1 MSATQTLIQADATS
15 RKVRPSS
22 LPGGSR
28 RRPLGRQIQR
38 AVRRLPI
45 WILVTILLVVVLYPM
60 LWMIFGSF
68 KTQSEFFSNP
78 TWALPETWNFD
89 NYVTALTRGN
99 VATNYRN
106 SILVTFPSVFLII
119 LLGVAAGYV
128 LEVMIWKGRQK
139 VLLFILA
146 GIMVPGQMI
155 LVPLFTVYFRLGLT
169 NSLWP
174 LILTYTAMGLP
185 LTTFL
190 MAAYFRS
197 VPREIFEAATMDGS
211 SPLRSFFVIALPLM
225 KNAMLTIGLVQFF
238 SVFNDLLIALT
249 FTTRPELA
257 TIQVGLLSLSDE
269 YGSTQYGPLFAA
281 ISINIVVLL
290 IVFVFLNKKIMA
302 GLAAGSLKG

>member
-1 MSATQTLIQADATS
+1 MTATQTLVQARPAS
-15 RKVRPSS
+15 RKTRPRNHA
-22 LPGGSR
+22 SR
-28 RRPLGRQIQR
+28 RLGR

-45 WILVTILLVVVLYPM
+45 WIVVALLLIVVLYPQ
-60 LWMIFGSF
+60 LWMILGSF
-68 KTQSEFFSNP
+68 KTQTEFFENP

-89 NYVTALTRGN
+89 NYVSALTRGN
-99 VATNYRN
+99 VAVNYRN
-106 SILVTFPSVFLII
+106 SLLVTIPSVALILI
-119 LLGVAAGYV
+119 LGIAAGYV
-128 LEVMIWKGRQK
+128 LEIMIWKGRRT

-155 LVPLFTVYFRLGLT
+155 LVPLFTVYFRAGLT
-169 NSLWP
+169 NTLWP
-174 LILTYTAMGLP
+174 LILTYTAMGIP

-190 MAAYFRS
+190 MAAYFRTL
-197 VPREIFEAATMDGS
+197 PREIFEAATMDGS
-211 SPLRSFFVIALPLM
+211 GPLRSFFVIALPLM

-257 TIQVGLLSLSDE
+257 TIQVGLLSLSDQ

-281 ISINIVVLL
+281 ISINIIVLL

>member
-1 MSATQTLIQADATS
+1 MTATQTLTQASPRS
-15 RKVRPSS
+15 RKVAAAPGATPGTARRFRRS
-22 LPGGSR
+22 LR
-28 RRPLGRQIQR
+28 RIP
-38 AVRRLPI
+38 V
-45 WILVTILLVVVLYPM
+45 WLVVTVLLIVVMYPQ
-60 LWMIFGSF
+60 LWMILGSF
-68 KTQSEFFSNP
+68 KTQTEFFENP
-78 TWALPETWNFD
+78 TWALPETWTLD
-89 NYVTALTRGN
+89 NYVSALTRGN
-99 VATNYRN
+99 VGLNYRN
-106 SILVTFPSVFLII
+106 SLLVTIPSVALII

-128 LEVMIWKGRQK
+128 LEVMIWKGRRT

-155 LVPLFTVYFRLGLT
+155 LVPLFTVYFRAGLT

-174 LILTYTAMGLP
+174 LILTYTAMGIP

-225 KNAMLTIGLVQFF
+225 KNSMLTIGLVQFF

-249 FTTRPELA
+249 FTTKPDLA

-281 ISINIVVLL
+281 ISVNIIVLL

>member
-1 MSATQTLIQADATS
+1 MTATQTLTQASPRS
-15 RKVRPSS
+15 RKVAAA
-22 LPGGSR
+22 PGATPGT
-28 RRPLGRQIQR
+28 
-38 AVRRLPI
+38 ARRLRRSLRRIPV
-45 WILVTILLVVVLYPM
+45 WLVVTVLLIVVMYPQ
-60 LWMIFGSF
+60 LWMILGSF
-68 KTQSEFFSNP
+68 KTQTEFFENP
-78 TWALPETWNFD
+78 TWALPETWTLD
-89 NYVTALTRGN
+89 NYVSALTRGN
-99 VATNYRN
+99 VGLNYRN
-106 SILVTFPSVFLII
+106 SLLVTIPSVALII

-128 LEVMIWKGRQK
+128 LEVMIWKGRRT

-155 LVPLFTVYFRLGLT
+155 LVPLFTVYFRAGLT

-174 LILTYTAMGLP
+174 LILTYTAMGIP

-225 KNAMLTIGLVQFF
+225 KNSMLTIGLVQFF

-249 FTTRPELA
+249 FTTKPDLA

-281 ISINIVVLL
+281 ISVNIIVLL

>member
-1 MSATQTLIQADATS
+1 MTATQTLTQA
-15 RKVRPSS
+15 RPSS
-22 LPGGSR
+22 RKAPLRKLPSGR
-28 RRPLGRQIQR
+28 PQPLGRRVMRI
-38 AVRRLPI
+38 VRRLPI
-45 WILVTILLVVVLYPM
+45 WILVTIVLVVVLYPM
-60 LWMIFGSF
+60 LWMILGSF
-68 KTQSEFFSNP
+68 KTQTEFFENS
-78 TWALPETWNFD
+78 TWALPESWKFD
-89 NYVTALTRGN
+89 NYVAALTRGN

-128 LEVMIWKGRQK
+128 LEVMIWKGRHK

-146 GIMVPGQMI
+146 GVMVPGQMI

-169 NSLWP
+169 NTLWP

-197 VPREIFEAATMDGS
+197 MPREIFEAATMDGA

-225 KNAMLTIGLVQFF
+225 KNAMITIGLVQFF

-281 ISINIVVLL
+281 ISINIVVLM

-302 GLAAGSLKG
+302 GLAAGSVKG